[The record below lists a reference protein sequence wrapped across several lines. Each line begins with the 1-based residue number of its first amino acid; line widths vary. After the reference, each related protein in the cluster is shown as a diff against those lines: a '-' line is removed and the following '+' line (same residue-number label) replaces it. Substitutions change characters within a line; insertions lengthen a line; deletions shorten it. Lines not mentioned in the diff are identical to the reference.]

1 MRLSALATLLVI
13 AIAFSCTPAYYK
25 KISGSPVPIKE
36 VTAPDYSK
44 MEFWAAH
51 PLKHDPSDSISSGV
65 HDVYRDSSVDVF
77 FIHPTTFTE
86 MNRVGELN
94 ASLTDD
100 TLNAKT
106 DYKSMLYQASVFN
119 ADARVY
125 APRYRQAHIGMYFY
139 KDTIKAKQA
148 FELAYS
154 DIKAAFEYYLEHY
167 NQGRPIIIASHSQGT
182 THAKRLISEFFD
194 GKQLKNKLVVAYLVG
209 IYVDQNQFQ
218 TIPVCRDSLQTGC
231 FVSWR
236 TFRRDFNGPDYIALE
251 PSTAAVVNP
260 LTWTT
265 DTSLA
270 PKSLNRGAVLYKYNK
285 VFPHTN
291 DAQIKGNILW
301 ISKPKFPG
309 GVLYKSKN
317 YHVGDINLFYMN
329 IRQDIRRRISLFW
342 K

>member
-1 MRLSALATLLVI
+1 MRPFTI
-13 AIAFSCTPAYYK
+13 AILLIAIIGFSCSPSYYK
-25 KISGSPVPIKE
+25 NISGSR
-36 VTAPDYSK
+36 VTKTDAYAPDYSN
-44 MEFWAAH
+44 MEYWAAN
-51 PLKHDPSDSISSGV
+51 PLKHDPSDSISSGI
-65 HDVYRDSSVDVF
+65 HDAYRDSVVDVF
-77 FIHPTTFTE
+77 FLHPTTFTDE
-86 MNRVGELN
+86 KRIDELN

-100 TLNAKT
+100 SINVKT
-106 DYKSMLYQASVFN
+106 DYSSILYQASVFN
-119 ADARVY
+119 ADARIY

-139 KDTIKAKQA
+139 KDSAKAKQA

-154 DIKAAFEYYLEHY
+154 DVRAAFVYYLDHY

-182 THAKRLISEFFD
+182 THAKRLIKEFFD
-194 GKQLKNKLVVAYLVG
+194 GQTLKNRLVVAYLVG
-209 IYVDQNQFQ
+209 IYVDKNQFE
-218 TIPVCRDSLQTGC
+218 TIPVCKDSLQTGC

-236 TFRRDFNGPDYIALE
+236 TFRRDFEGPQYISLE
-251 PSTAAVVNP
+251 PTTATVVNP

-265 DTSLA
+265 DTTLA
-270 PKSLNRGAVLYKYNK
+270 PRSMNKGAVLYKYNK

-291 DAQIKGNILW
+291 DAQVKGNILW

-309 GVLYKSKN
+309 GALYNSKN